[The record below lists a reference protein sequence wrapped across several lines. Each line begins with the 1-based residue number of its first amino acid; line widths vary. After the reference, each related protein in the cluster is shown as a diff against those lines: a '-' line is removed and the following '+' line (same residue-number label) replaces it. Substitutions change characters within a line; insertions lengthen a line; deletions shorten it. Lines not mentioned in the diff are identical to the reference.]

1 MKRGTD
7 RLLVLM
13 TGGVGLIVLAGLI
26 ALFVVNSR
34 QEVQLS
40 QDSPEW
46 VVQQYLKALEGGNW
60 EEAYGFLA
68 DSVKDTNTRRS
79 YETRM
84 PAHIEQSRRIL
95 LEKSEVTDGQARV
108 VVSISTFQST
118 GPMSTSEYTQRFDFR
133 LKLEGGQWKIISPT
147 YPPFFGLLPVEP
159 RPVSAASPSQQAV
172 LPVANYGS

>member
-7 RLLVLM
+7 RLLVIM
-13 TGGVGLIVLAGLI
+13 TAGIGLIVLAGLV
-26 ALFVVNSR
+26 ALFVVNAR
-34 QEVQLS
+34 EEVQFS

-79 YETRM
+79 YEKRM
-84 PAHIEQSRRIL
+84 PEHIEQSRRIL

-108 VVSISTFQST
+108 IVSIATFQSS
-118 GPMSTSEYTQRFDFR
+118 GPMSTSEYTQRIDFR
-133 LKLEGGQWKIISPT
+133 LKQEGGQWKIISPT
-147 YPPFFGLLPVEP
+147 YLPFFGIVPFEP
-159 RPVSAASPSQQAV
+159 RPVSAASPGQQAV